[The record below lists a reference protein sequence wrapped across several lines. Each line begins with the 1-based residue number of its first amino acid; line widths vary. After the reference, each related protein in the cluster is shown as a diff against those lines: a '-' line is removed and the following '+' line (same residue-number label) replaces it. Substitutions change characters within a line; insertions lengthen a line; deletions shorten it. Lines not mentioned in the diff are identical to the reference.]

1 MRARTILVSL
11 AAGLACAALCLA
23 ADVNMGTWKLN
34 DAKSKIDAAGP
45 KNSTVVYEM
54 AGDSVKVTVDGMD
67 KDGKAT
73 HQVWTGKYDGKD
85 YPVTGDSSSDTRAY
99 TKVDD
104 HTMSIVSKKGGKSV
118 GTAKVVVAPDGK
130 SRTVTIMM
138 TDAAGKSSTSSL
150 VYDKQ

>member
-1 MRARTILVSL
+1 MRARIALASVSAILAV
-11 AAGLACAALCLA
+11 AALCLA

-34 DAKSKIDAAGP
+34 AAKSKIDAAGP
-45 KNSTVVYEM
+45 NNSTVVYEM

-67 KDGKAT
+67 KDGKKT

-85 YPVTGDSSSDTRAY
+85 YPVTGDATSDTRAY

-104 HTMSIVSKKGGKSV
+104 HTMSIVSKKAGKAV
-118 GTAKVVVAPDGK
+118 GTAKIAVAPDGK
-130 SRTVTIMM
+130 SRTVTIMT
-138 TDAAGKSSTSSL
+138 TDAAGKTSTSTL